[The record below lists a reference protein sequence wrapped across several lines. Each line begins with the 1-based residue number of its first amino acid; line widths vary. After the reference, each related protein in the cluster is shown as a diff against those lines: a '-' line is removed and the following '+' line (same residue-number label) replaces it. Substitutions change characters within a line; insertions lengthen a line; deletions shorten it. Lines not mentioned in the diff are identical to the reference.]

1 MRIELDF
8 GKFAK
13 SYEVIGKQDNKY
25 FISERSP
32 AVLDAM
38 SRNPNP
44 SIRVISEAGVLT
56 GIGHVG
62 INTIPV
68 EVTAVT
74 TAKKEPKTGKNTA
87 SSTDDD
93 K

>member
-8 GKFAK
+8 GKFVK
-13 SYEVIGKQDNKY
+13 SYEVVGKRDNKY
-25 FISERSP
+25 FINERSP

-44 SIRVISEAGVLT
+44 AVRIISEEGVQ
-56 GIGHVG
+56 IGVGYVG
-62 INTIPV
+62 INAIPV

-74 TAKKEPKTGKNTA
+74 TVKKDVKTGKNTA
-87 SSTDDD
+87 SSKDDN